1 MNRLATP
8 THRPGIRMRT
18 VVIGLVAL
26 TISATVLLD
35 ALTDLDINGGIVA
48 LAVLIGAGLLLLASG
63 ILAAVREQRQA
74 QQQDDP
80 YPSFRQP

>member
-8 THRPGIRMRT
+8 TPRPGIRMRT

-35 ALTDLDINGGIVA
+35 ALTALDINGGMVA

-80 YPSFRQP
+80 YQPFRQP